1 MGRLARLAG
10 LVIVRTFSAAININ
24 SQMEKTFVR
33 TRVAIVLLL
42 MTGVMLHAQTPAA
55 PKPDAPYYVV
65 FLRPA
70 ADRKTLTKEEGER
83 IQTAHMANIHQMA
96 QDGVLVSAG
105 PFDDA
110 TRTISGIFIFKV
122 DSLEKA
128 QAIAAKDPTVVEHR
142 NTVDAHAWLGPAGIG
157 DEYNR
162 LHKLDPKTPEN
173 MQVHPF
179 CMLYRGATWEEKQ
192 SERDSLI
199 AAHKQY
205 VDRLRADRKLSA
217 AGAIKPPDELV
228 GLVIFKAIPFDEAQK
243 QMEDDPAVKAG
254 VLRVEYHHWWS
265 SDHVLTW

>member
-1 MGRLARLAG
+1 M
-10 LVIVRTFSAAININ
+10 VRI
-24 SQMEKTFVR
+24 
-33 TRVAIVLLL
+33 RVAILLLL
-42 MTGVMLHAQTPAA
+42 MTGLMLQAQTPAA
-55 PKPDAPYYVV
+55 PKADAPYYVV

-83 IQTAHMANIHQMA
+83 IQAAHMANIHQMA

-162 LHKLDPKTPEN
+162 LHKLDPTTPEN

-179 CMLYRGATWEEKQ
+179 CMLYRGTAWEEKQ

-205 VDRLRADRKLSA
+205 VDRLRADGKLSA

-228 GLVIFKAIPFDEAQK
+228 GLVIFKAIPFEEAQK

-254 VLRVEYHHWWS
+254 LLRVEYHHWWS
-265 SDHVLTW
+265 SDHVLPW